1 MRVEHV
7 SPVVVEPLLQLVVGS
22 EVPELVALRVK
33 PPHVKGL
40 HLVRVRV
47 RVRARVRVRVRARV
61 RARVGVGVRSARRRA
76 LRLRVFVR
84 WTISI
89 EVIGA
94 SR

>member
-47 RVRARVRVRVRARV
+47 RVRVRARVRVRVRFRVRVRVRVRARV
-61 RARVGVGVRSARRRA
+61 RPPPRTEAGLAGPPYSRR
-76 LRLRVFVR
+76 
-84 WTISI
+84 
-89 EVIGA
+89 
-94 SR
+94 